1 MDISNKIQITRQELN
16 LTQQQVADKVFVTR
30 QTISKWELGKS
41 KPDLIS
47 LSLLDKVLNLS
58 ALEDKEEE
66 YLEGV
71 FTMNQKLS
79 LKDFVSTLIFGVL
92 FLPIRVLYSLNQQH
106 KASKLLKFIIKPIMI
121 VLFLLYVGT
130 LNLQAL
136 IFVILTTLIFYYIL
150 NIYYS
155 KA

>member
-1 MDISNKIQITRQELN
+1 MDISNKIIIKRQELN

-47 LSLLDKVLNLS
+47 LSLLNKVLNLS
-58 ALEDKEEE
+58 DLEDKEEK

-79 LKDFVSTLIFGVL
+79 LKDFVFALIFGVL
-92 FLPIRVLYSLNQQH
+92 FFPIRVLYTLNQQH
-106 KASKLLKFIIKPIMI
+106 KASKLIKFIIKPILI
-121 VLFLLYVGT
+121 VVFLLFVGT
-130 LNLQAL
+130 LNLQTL
-136 IFVILTTLIFYYIL
+136 IFVILTTLFLYYIL

-155 KA
+155 KV

>member
-1 MDISNKIQITRQELN
+1 MDNSDKLTIRRQELN

-47 LSLLDKVLNLS
+47 LSILEKVLSLS
-58 ALEDKEEE
+58 DLEDKEEKN
-66 YLEGV
+66 LEGV
-71 FTMNQKLS
+71 FKMHQKSL
-79 LKDFVSTLIFGVL
+79 LKDFIFLLVFGVL
-92 FLPIRVLYSLNQQH
+92 FLPIRVLYTLNQQH
-106 KASKLLKFIIKPIMI
+106 QASKFLKFIIKPIII
-121 VLFLLYVGT
+121 VLFLLYVGS

-136 IFVILTTLIFYYIL
+136 VFVILTTLILYYVL

-155 KA
+155 EV